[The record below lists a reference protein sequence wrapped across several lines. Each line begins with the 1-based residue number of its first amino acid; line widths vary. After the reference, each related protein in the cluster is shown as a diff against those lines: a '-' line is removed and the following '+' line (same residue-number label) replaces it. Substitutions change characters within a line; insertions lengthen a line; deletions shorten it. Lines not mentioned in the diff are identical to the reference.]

1 MQKSLVEVEEKITE
15 KVLRSFIETSN
26 IQIYANEAP
35 LNSIIF
41 IKDDKFL
48 CQIKTGNKTYRN
60 IPNGLEPFVST
71 F

>member
-1 MQKSLVEVEEKITE
+1 MQKSLVEVEEKIIE

-41 IKDDKFL
+41 QKDDKFL
-48 CQIKTGNKTYRN
+48 CQIKIGNETYRN
-60 IPNGLEPFVST
+60 TLNVL
-71 F
+71 